1 MSTFTSRLTRPHRPH
16 HDHRLDNLRKVAT
29 ITTKEDAAMSTVGVK
44 ELKSQLTR
52 YLRRTEQGEEVIIA
66 EWGKRS
72 A

>member
-1 MSTFTSRLTRPHRPH
+1 
-16 HDHRLDNLRKVAT
+16 
-29 ITTKEDAAMSTVGVK
+29 MSTVGVK